1 LDIFADSNINVS
13 VNNGPEFQWKKRN
26 SSFSDLGP
34 LKDNERRDLN
44 CAVKEYLLIAG
55 YPLTAMTFY
64 EEVCKTINID
74 YLCFCALSFVQFAS
88 GKDDFFLIDI
98 CTCIFFFLVVF
109 F

>member
-1 LDIFADSNINVS
+1 MDIFADSNINVS

-74 YLCFCALSFVQFAS
+74 YLCFCALSPLFS
-88 GKDDFFLIDI
+88 LLLERMTSFLL
-98 CTCIFFFLVVF
+98 TYALVF
-109 F
+109 SFS